1 MGKIRV
7 KTFGSPEQE
16 EQENKKNKEKRQ
28 AKKKLPAGRKAV
40 KAPGLKGGADE
51 RSEGAR
57 LLDRRG
63 QRIVAVGPS
72 QEEFEKIAEQTQEE
86 NKTSEEKPS
95 SAKTPKG
102 KKEKFVKVKV
112 RSKKYQASAQVL
124 DKTKV
129 YSMAEAL
136 ELLAK
141 FQKAKFD
148 ETVELHLNT
157 TRTGIFG
164 SLTLPHGIGKIT
176 KVAIATDELI
186 EEIEKGKIDF
196 DILLAKPD
204 IMPKLARVAKIL
216 GPKGLMPN
224 PKNGTVTQNPQEAIK
239 KYEAG
244 QISFKTEAKAPLI
257 HLSVGKFSFGNKKL
271 ADNINSILKAVKP
284 ENIQK
289 AVLKTTMSPAVKL
302 KL

>member
-16 EQENKKNKEKRQ
+16 EQEKKKAKEKRE
-28 AKKKLPAGRKAV
+28 AKKAV
-40 KAPGLKGGADE
+40 KAPGLKGG
-51 RSEGAR
+51 
-57 LLDRRG
+57 
-63 QRIVAVGPS
+63 QRVVGVGPS
-72 QEEFEKIAEQTQEE
+72 EEELEKTLESQQQTAGTNQQ
-86 NKTSEEKPS
+86 KKSRKP
-95 SAKTPKG
+95 
-102 KKEKFVKVKV
+102 KVESRKQ
-112 RSKKYQASAQVL
+112 RSQRYQANAQAL

-129 YSMAEAL
+129 YPITEAL

-157 TRTGIFG
+157 TRIGI
-164 SLTLPHGIGKIT
+164 SANLSLPHGTGKKT
-176 KVAIATDELI
+176 RVVIADDKLI
-186 EEIEKGKIDF
+186 AEIETGKIDF

-204 IMPKLARVAKIL
+204 MMPKLARVAKIL

-224 PKNGTVTQNPQEAIK
+224 PKNGTITQNPEALIK

-244 QISFKTEAKAPLI
+244 QISFKTEVKSPLI
-257 HLSVGKFSFGNKKL
+257 HLSIGKFSFGDKKL
-271 ADNINSILKAVKP
+271 ADNINAILQAVKP

-289 AVLKTTMSPAVKL
+289 IVLKSTMSPAIKVKI
-302 KL
+302 